1 MTNEVW
7 GLSIFA
13 LCHRS
18 ISIFSGKGNKIQKAK
33 ALFISSPGLDTFY
46 PPEKE

>member
-1 MTNEVW
+1 MTNEVM
-7 GLSIFA
+7 GLKYFCVSTVQSLF
-13 LCHRS
+13 
-18 ISIFSGKGNKIQKAK
+18 FSGTGNKIQKAK